1 MIQQGTMEQP
11 KFRLVFES
19 LCNAIESGVY
29 VPGRRLPSERM
40 LAAEYGV
47 NVATI
52 RRAFRDLVAANMV
65 EKRIGDGTYIRTA
78 SREPFEDTRSV
89 NFLISDYEGEMQ
101 RELVQLA
108 TQESS
113 RLKIDCR
120 ICYAG
125 NTDLTM
131 QLRTFIRFHQPT
143 ILLGDLTLN
152 EEALRE
158 LRRAPKLFVV
168 ISNRL
173 DHLGIPSVIGNDYT
187 GIRILIDY
195 LRGLGHERIALL
207 HNNSGH
213 PIENVQIAIWKSGG
227 VPNAF
232 ATELELRADVP
243 SREHP
248 TEYAFNCVLRHLLPS
263 RATALIALNDE
274 LAIGALSAATEL
286 GLRIPEDLSV
296 ISLGNTPA
304 GRFAN
309 PPLTE
314 LDPNLSEH
322 IREAFALLQRNRQ
335 LPGSPELLRIVEPEL
350 VERRSCAPAPRNQIK
365 YNQ

>member
-1 MIQQGTMEQP
+1 MEQP
-11 KFRLVFES
+11 KFRRVFES

-40 LAAEYGV
+40 LAEEYGV

-65 EKRIGDGTYIRTA
+65 EKRVGDGTYIRLRTPKLFDGD
-78 SREPFEDTRSV
+78 RPV

-108 TQESS
+108 TQESA
-113 RLKIDCR
+113 RLGVDCR
-120 ICYAG
+120 VCYAG
-125 NTDLTM
+125 SGDLTM
-131 QLRTFIRFHQPT
+131 QLRTFIRFRQPT
-143 ILLGDLTLN
+143 ILLGDLTLD
-152 EEALRE
+152 EESRRE
-158 LRRAPKLFVV
+158 LRRAPELFVV

-173 DHLGIPSVIGNDYT
+173 DHLGIPSVIGDDYA
-187 GIRILIDY
+187 GIRILIEY
-195 LRGLGHERIALL
+195 LRRFGHERIALI

-213 PIENVQIAIWKSGG
+213 PIENIQIAVWKTAF
-227 VPNAF
+227 PNAH
-232 ATELELRADVP
+232 TSGLELRANVP
-243 SREHP
+243 AGRHP
-248 TEYAFNCVLRHLLPS
+248 TEYAFDCMLRNFLPS

-274 LAIGALSAATEL
+274 LAIGVLSAATEL

-314 LDPNLSEH
+314 LDPNLAEH

-335 LPGSPELLRIVEPEL
+335 LPGTPELLRIVEPEL

>member
-1 MIQQGTMEQP
+1 MEQP
-11 KFRLVFES
+11 KFRRVFES

-40 LAAEYGV
+40 LAEEYGV

-65 EKRIGDGTYIRTA
+65 EKRVGDGTYIRLRTPKLFDGD
-78 SREPFEDTRSV
+78 RPV

-108 TQESS
+108 TQESA
-113 RLKIDCR
+113 RLGVDCR
-120 ICYAG
+120 VCYAG
-125 NTDLTM
+125 SGDLTM
-131 QLRTFIRFHQPT
+131 QLRTFIRFRQPT
-143 ILLGDLTLN
+143 ILLGDLTLD
-152 EEALRE
+152 EESRRE
-158 LRRAPKLFVV
+158 LRRAPGLFVV

-195 LRGLGHERIALL
+195 LHGLGHERIALL

-213 PIENVQIAIWKSGG
+213 PIENVQIAIWKSAG
-227 VPNAF
+227 VPDAS

-243 SREHP
+243 SGEHP

-335 LPGSPELLRIVEPEL
+335 LPGTPELLRIVEPEL
-350 VERRSCAPAPRNQIK
+350 VERRSCAPATRIPLKCNQ
-365 YNQ
+365 